1 MKQSADIRA
10 IGLSLVLMVILAGC
24 RGASDPSDAS
34 TVDTDKDSVARS
46 RVERGPLVLTVELEP
61 KTVRLSDEPT
71 LTVTIDAHKDV
82 QVNRPPFGAA
92 MGEFLIRDFRE
103 PLSKVDGD
111 RQIVQQVYTLE
122 PMRAGQLA
130 IAPIA
135 VTFSDTR
142 NNGDGQQHSL
152 ESEALTIE
160 VTTAV
165 GDEIPTLA
173 DLRPA
178 SGPVAL
184 PEPETGFAVWLLG
197 ACGLVAGL
205 ALLIWRQRRRS
216 KRSRTPA
223 LSPFELAYLELDE
236 LIAGNLA
243 GTDVKRFYV
252 ELTGI
257 VRRYIERT
265 TGVRAPEQT
274 TEEFLREIAGFSTFS
289 SDERDRLRQ
298 FLESADLVKY
308 AAQRPDTQDIEQ
320 SFERAKAFLGVQTQ
334 PAPEVA
340 A

>member
-1 MKQSADIRA
+1 VKQNADIKT
-10 IGLSLVLMVILAGC
+10 IGLVLLAILAGC
-24 RGASDPSDAS
+24 SGASDSSDRS
-34 TVDTDKDSVARS
+34 TVETDQDSVARS
-46 RVERGPLVLTVELEP
+46 RVERGPLVLTVEVDP
-61 KTVRLSDEPT
+61 KSVRLSDEPK
-71 LTVTIDAHKDV
+71 LTVTIDAHKDL

-92 MGEFLIRDFRE
+92 IGEFLIRDFRE
-103 PLSKVDGD
+103 PLPKVDGD
-111 RQIVQQVYTLE
+111 RQIIQQVYTLE
-122 PMRAGQLA
+122 PRRAGQLA

-142 NNGDGQQHSL
+142 ANGDGQQHSL

-173 DLRPA
+173 ELHPA
-178 SGPVAL
+178 TGPVEL
-184 PEPETGFAVWLLG
+184 PEPETGFTVWLLCG
-197 ACGLVAGL
+197 SGLVAGL
-205 ALLIWRQRRRS
+205 ALLIWRRLTRS
-216 KRSRTPA
+216 KRSATPR

-236 LIAGNLA
+236 LIAADLA
-243 GTDVKRFYV
+243 GADVKRFYV

-289 SDERDRLRQ
+289 TDERDRLQQ

-308 AAQRPDTQDIEQ
+308 AAQQPEKQDIEL
-320 SFERAKAFLGVQTQ
+320 SFERAKAFIGVQPQ
-334 PAPEVA
+334 PAAEVA